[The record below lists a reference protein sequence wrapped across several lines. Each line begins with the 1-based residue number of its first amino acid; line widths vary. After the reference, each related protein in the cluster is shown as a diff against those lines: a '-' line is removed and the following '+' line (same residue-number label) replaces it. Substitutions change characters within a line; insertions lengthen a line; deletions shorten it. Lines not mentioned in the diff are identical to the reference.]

1 MAQWVRIFSSY
12 SLVTKFMYSVPSL
25 SNRVWIGFFRLC
37 LQKKIF
43 SSPLL
48 FCPSIPS
55 HFFPTQLIVWGQS
68 WKMRTIASQELLLLA
83 SWKTFLRRHKQELPT
98 LGASKPRQLSLGC
111 SYLVR
116 MKGYNY
122 RELYCRFP
130 KDMGI
135 DNQKSDTKDKQPQ
148 LNAGIFCLLTDH
160 FESPRNCCFILI
172 VQSSL

>member
-1 MAQWVRIFSSY
+1 
-12 SLVTKFMYSVPSL
+12 
-25 SNRVWIGFFRLC
+25 
-37 LQKKIF
+37 
-43 SSPLL
+43 
-48 FCPSIPS
+48 
-55 HFFPTQLIVWGQS
+55 
-68 WKMRTIASQELLLLA
+68 MRTIASQELLLLA

-130 KDMGI
+130 KDMGL
-135 DNQKSDTKDKQPQ
+135 DNEKSDTKDKQPQ

-172 VQSSL
+172 VQSSLQVFQNGLSESSTSCFGCITPHVLRCLPWNHPTSTWSQLRTSWAENWDSLSFSVSVIQLDWSKST